1 MGVKKLIDPP
11 YTVYHMPKSLG
22 MIHNVDVKMPVTGNG
37 NRFNIDLPGLLT
49 EQLQTMVRCGTYHK
63 VVGIDL
69 TLTTQGTLGGGQVT
83 GEILYYSPTRGRCE
97 AFRGAFKSMKE
108 QMKIQGVSMHN
119 NAQYDFRVPIN
130 NASTTTGN
138 IFNNQ
143 ATLNGDEGLALNH
156 TTEGASIFGVHN
168 RSVEPTNAAT
178 AAGDLFPAGFN
189 TLIGGPDSSNVD
201 FVLNDR
207 AIYTGNENSASL
219 DYQSIPFTLSYT
231 PDSTDLTL
239 SLEWRPDPALFTA
252 VLCGQMQIFIEEVNK
267 DGGAGTLE
275 LNTSVMVS
283 GWKSIMGDPQKAK
296 GKRKK

>member
-1 MGVKKLIDPP
+1 MKL
-11 YTVYHMPKSLG
+11 
-22 MIHNVDVKMPVTGNG
+22 
-37 NRFNIDLPGLLT
+37 
-49 EQLQTMVRCGTYHK
+49 
-63 VVGIDL
+63 
-69 TLTTQGTLGGGQVT
+69 
-83 GEILYYSPTRGRCE
+83 
-97 AFRGAFKSMKE
+97 MKE
-108 QMKIQGVSMHN
+108 QMKLQGISMHN

-130 NASTTTGN
+130 SASTTTGN
-138 IFNNQ
+138 LFLNQ
-143 ATLNGDEGLALNH
+143 ATLDGDEGLALNH

-178 AAGDLFPAGFN
+178 LPGELFPAGFN

-207 AIYTGNENSASL
+207 ALYTGNENSASL